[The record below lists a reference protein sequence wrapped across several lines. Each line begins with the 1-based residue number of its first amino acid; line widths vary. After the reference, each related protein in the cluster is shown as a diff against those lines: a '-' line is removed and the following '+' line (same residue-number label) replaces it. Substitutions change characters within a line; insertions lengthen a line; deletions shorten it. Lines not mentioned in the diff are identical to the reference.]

1 MADDYHFLPNV
12 CLQLPGGS
20 PSFFFINEVALGSL
34 VTLQLQMT
42 PTEVKLCYKR
52 EVDAQPVPQSQKM
65 SLPRS
70 FGGESPAQCLEPLLL
85 VCDSNDWTPD
95 AQAAEEEREK
105 ERKRER
111 YIIYIYIIHIHINK

>member
-1 MADDYHFLPNV
+1 
-12 CLQLPGGS
+12 
-20 PSFFFINEVALGSL
+20 
-34 VTLQLQMT
+34 MT

-111 YIIYIYIIHIHINK
+111 EIYNIYIYYIKYINGSIDNDKNPCGLKIICVFCCPIFWG

>member
-1 MADDYHFLPNV
+1 MTGKKACLADDYHFLPNV

-105 ERKRER
+105 ERER
-111 YIIYIYIIHIHINK
+111 DI